1 MRRRGLGQLHNLW
14 KRCAPGRGGRPGA
27 RRGQVAFWPGRVLSG
42 RVDVAWASSHGG
54 LNGRGQ
60 VGLAAEFR
68 APHGRCQSLSI
79 TFYTAI
85 LALVEP
91 SSRVTI
97 RDVAARADVSVA
109 TVSTAVSRQYGA
121 AADPSARVKVVPDDL
136 GFPGRPVWP
145 NPRRHPAH
153 VTGILVA
160 DLEPFSTGRPR
171 DAAGAVC
178 GFDSGPGLRLR
189 LRFRS
194 AAPVPVCGFDS
205 GFRAAAPV
213 SVRSFDSGLRLR
225 FRSAV
230 RSSGFGPRLRLRF
243 WSAVRSSGSG
253 SGSEIVVY
261 AARRGQASG
270 TSDMTSPAACWHG
283 GQPARTKPQWPMTDG
298 LR

>member
-1 MRRRGLGQLHNLW
+1 
-14 KRCAPGRGGRPGA
+14 
-27 RRGQVAFWPGRVLSG
+27 
-42 RVDVAWASSHGG
+42 
-54 LNGRGQ
+54 
-60 VGLAAEFR
+60 
-68 APHGRCQSLSI
+68 LSI

-121 AADPSARVKVVPDDL
+121 AADPSARVKAVPDDL
-136 GFPGRPVWP
+136 GFPGRPIWP

-171 DAAGAVC
+171 DAPGAVC
-178 GFDSGPGLRLR
+178 SFDSGSGLRLR

-194 AAPVPVCGFDS
+194 T
-205 GFRAAAPV
+205 
-213 SVRSFDSGLRLR
+213 
-225 FRSAV
+225 V
-230 RSSGFGPRLRLRF
+230 RSSGFG
-243 WSAVRSSGSG
+243 SGSGSG